1 MTSDIINGMKPGKE
15 VKMKRKKYTP
25 EYKAKI
31 VLEALREESTVSEIA
46 SRENV
51 NPNQIQNWKR
61 EFIEKSAAVFS
72 TEKAD
77 KEAEKLLTQEKNA
90 RSRLEKKV
98 GQLTLEVDFLKD
110 VCEKI
115 YGRGWEERL
124 GDK

>member
-1 MTSDIINGMKPGKE
+1 
-15 VKMKRKKYTP
+15 MKRKKYTP

-61 EFIEKSAAVFS
+61 EFIEKSATVFT

-77 KEAEKLLTQEKNA
+77 KETERLLEKQKNTQ
-90 RSRLEKKV
+90 SRLEKKV

-110 VCEKI
+110 VCEKL

-124 GDK
+124 REE